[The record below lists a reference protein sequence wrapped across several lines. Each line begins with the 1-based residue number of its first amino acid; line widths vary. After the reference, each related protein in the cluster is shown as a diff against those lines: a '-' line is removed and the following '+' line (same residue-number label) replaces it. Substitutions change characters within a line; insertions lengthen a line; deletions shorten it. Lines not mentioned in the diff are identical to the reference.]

1 MKKLGL
7 YFLMKRFVFAV
18 FVFLTM
24 VVIAPAQTSVR
35 FTFANGQYN
44 ISQYTNVQVILQ
56 PEQLNSSGTV
66 TIGTAKIYRTTD
78 TNASVTFS
86 NLAGSYTGGYY
97 HWTVPAFTS
106 PNGYNP
112 PVTIQGDIQVV
123 STNLGL
129 IDSTTIGV
137 IFPPVYSGFGA
148 AWTAQA
154 ADQRYSVSSNNL
166 SSYVQIGQLTAT
178 SNSLAASIVGTTN
191 GMTSIVYS
199 NPSAFVT
206 PNQATNIAQG
216 AYNAN
221 PSNYATLPQVATT
234 NLATLTTVTS
244 LVTSATNGLLR
255 ATDAA
260 VTYYGIGNPS
270 NFVNQTALTL
280 TNAALLAAI
289 ANTNAA
295 NLVITTNLVSNATNG
310 LATSASVGVASNA
323 LTQAKQPSSAIL
335 TNLANTGAFT
345 NSIAAGTNIVFVT
358 NGSTIIISATASG
371 GTTYTNNASGLPGVV
386 LGSGIGTNLT
396 SYALKTD
403 ATNAASVVYS
413 NNAAGYIRTNDQLN
427 AYNISDSS
435 GQLAGLWNTNV
446 VTVQNSNIGGINTD
460 YTLSGAGYFY
470 TSLAGGYIITNIPNG
485 FTNSVASCA
494 TRCWVIASPSTFT
507 PDFYQGFL
515 TNIIPIGFWIP
526 SFAPFHSGAS
536 SHFQNQGVTASNNNT
551 NYVLVSDFA
560 VDAVTF
566 TNSFQP
572 TNANLSAWALYGTN
586 SKVAS
591 TDGRVVNAVTNVSQ
605 LTNVALFGQISFGTK
620 TNFLITTN
628 LVGIIGS
635 GSPTVDGTYINTAN
649 GSTWTN
655 PFDARMTILLSAPTY
670 FLQSNSVS
678 LYSSTNIVTWV
689 VVNGANPVPVG
700 AWGSVWHMNGTQL
713 KGIVWS
719 TNITAQILAAQ
730 SAFAATGSVAAA
742 TSAAFAGIASNSPL
756 GTFGTAAIVDTNR
769 FLLSGLGGNS
779 DGNLLTNLNGSKLV
793 NGTVS
798 SNAFDAGTLARLYA
812 VGGTNDAVL
821 QISNNLLVRIVGGTL
836 NTNTSANGSVIIG
849 GSGNTAFG
857 TYNSVIL
864 GGAVNGLGNTA
875 NHSTMLGGQYNT
887 NLLADFA
894 TVVGGQYNLLM
905 GDWSTILG
913 GTNNQS
919 LASYTSILGGN
930 GGRAA
935 HQGVTI
941 IADSQ
946 STSNRSFTNDMMLLR
961 FANGVT
967 INTNNPNGYALNV
980 FGTINATNVLING
993 SAISGGSTAGAVTTN
1008 WFPARTFYVATNGNN
1023 STAVVNDASHPYA
1036 PTWSLTNGVCSLATN
1051 GDTIMLLPG
1060 TNYFTVGGVGIPL
1073 RDGVTFRGVSRE
1085 LVVINETNNTPNI
1098 YSTFQPR
1105 NNVTIKSLTWLY
1117 PSNTSYSS
1125 GFMFHG
1131 DNDGRSFTNVVV
1143 DDCKLIGGI
1152 DVFVSGEGIPAVR
1165 QVVVKNSLVTTHW
1178 DIISINSVI
1187 NGSIVFINND
1197 IYCTADSGP
1206 VHFNDNNTTFTD
1218 YGSRWYGFPAWTN
1231 QTIIVD
1237 SFATAKQFSLNGSQF
1252 YVTNMAQLFLTNY
1265 GNYTGEYVDMLAGK
1279 SYSLDAD
1286 RSGYYT
1292 NLITTNQAN
1301 SFVVTNFSQNLC
1313 TNFYITSYGSNTPE
1327 DLYYTNM
1334 IYPSDFSTGYGVW
1347 SNSSGYKIVLND
1359 PTVVAGYGGNSAR
1372 PILSLEKGNGTDL
1385 YDQTSQNPINTYN
1398 NGLAFDAVVNG
1409 TNAPPFITYG
1419 PNSWVTNYVN
1429 SYLPQMF
1436 NGAIKGSATGLL
1448 SLSTSLS
1455 NKLAPTAITFPAT
1468 TVNWTNTQSF
1478 KIVVYI
1484 DNAGVTGTT
1493 IKKNGATISST
1504 LMTTGMATIDLQSGD
1519 YFSETYTIGT
1529 PTAKWSPF

>member
-1 MKKLGL
+1 MNKTRNFFVMKLI
-7 YFLMKRFVFAV
+7 YYV
-18 FVFLTM
+18 VFLVLAM
-24 VVIAPAQTSVR
+24 VLTAPAQTSVR

-178 SNSLAASIVGTTN
+178 SNSLAASIVAATN

-216 AYNAN
+216 AYNSN

-255 ATDAA
+255 AADAA
-260 VTYYGIGNPS
+260 STYYPTSNPS
-270 NFVNQTALTL
+270 SFVNQTALTA
-280 TNAALLAAI
+280 TNTAILAAI

-295 NLVITTNLVSNATNG
+295 NLVITTNLISNATNG

-323 LTQAKQPSSAIL
+323 LAQAKQPSSAIL

-358 NGSTIIISATASG
+358 NGSTITISATVTNSSG

-403 ATNAASVVYS
+403 ATNAANVVYLGNANNYIS
-413 NNAAGYIRTNDQLN
+413 NFQLSATLTNLILVGITN
-427 AYNISDSS
+427 RGNVVNYYP
-435 GQLAGLWNTNV
+435 LAGLFA
-446 VTVQNSNIGGINTD
+446 NSNGASFLQNFGVGNASGGGQYLQMQWVSYGNDADRIGALNQTRWFTFD
-460 YTLSGAGYFY
+460 YLPGGESQIRVSQKFKYSADAD
-470 TSLAGGYIITNIPNG
+470 LAGQTISNGNFSGFFFGDGSGLTNIPESAVSNLTADLAELNT
-485 FTNSVASCA
+485 TNRFVTVLSGNA
-494 TRCWVIASPSTFT
+494 T
-507 PDFYQGFL
+507 
-515 TNIIPIGFWIP
+515 
-526 SFAPFHSGAS
+526 
-536 SHFQNQGVTASNNNT
+536 
-551 NYVLVSDFA
+551 
-560 VDAVTF
+560 
-566 TNSFQP
+566 
-572 TNANLSAWALYGTN
+572 NLSAWQQFSL
-586 SKVAS
+586 
-591 TDGRVVNAVTNVSQ
+591 
-605 LTNVALFGQISFGTK
+605 GTK

-742 TSAAFAGIASNSPL
+742 TSATFAGIASNSPL

-769 FLLSGLGGNS
+769 FLAVGAGGYRDGILVTNISG
-779 DGNLLTNLNGSKLV
+779 TNLV
-793 NGTVS
+793 AGTVS
-798 SNAFDAGTLARLYA
+798 SNAFDAGTLAQLYNISS
-812 VGGTNDAVL
+812 GTNDAVL
-821 QISNNLLVRIVGGTL
+821 QISNNQLVKIIGGTL
-836 NTNTSANGSVIIG
+836 NTNSASTVSIIVG
-849 GSGNTAFG
+849 GRGNTVLG
-857 TYNSVIL
+857 TSYSAIL
-864 GGAVNGLGNTA
+864 GGWFNGMGNTA
-875 NHSTMLGGQYNT
+875 NYSTMLGGQYNT

-894 TVVGGQYNLLM
+894 TVVGGQYNLLT

-1008 WFPARTFYVATNGNN
+1008 MVNNGNVVYVMTNGTASGVRGQFNAPFALPSQAVAVMQSNDTMVVYSGAYVEGTNKVVLPKNTSMIGLGTAKIYYSCTNSGSSVAVYIVPGDNCVVKDLWLYSTTGTNKFNCPFGFENGSASATNVLFQNLNAPTCDSDGYYNNASAFTDGKIIGGSCFGYWDCYTWGSGLNANSTWLVDGVYADSSLPGSTASRRPFNVNAGKITIRNTYVRSVKSGTGNVGIYVAGGT
-1023 STAVVNDASHPYA
+1023 V
-1036 PTWSLTNGVCSLATN
+1036 SLQ
-1051 GDTIMLLPG
+1051 
-1060 TNYFTVGGVGIPL
+1060 
-1073 RDGVTFRGVSRE
+1073 
-1085 LVVINETNNTPNI
+1085 NI
-1098 YSTFQPR
+1098 LFD
-1105 NNVTIKSLTWLY
+1105 I
-1117 PSNTSYSS
+1117 S
-1125 GFMFHG
+1125 G
-1131 DNDGRSFTNVVV
+1131 
-1143 DDCKLIGGI
+1143 
-1152 DVFVSGEGIPAVR
+1152 
-1165 QVVVKNSLVTTHW
+1165 
-1178 DIISINSVI
+1178 
-1187 NGSIVFINND
+1187 
-1197 IYCTADSGP
+1197 
-1206 VHFNDNNTTFTD
+1206 
-1218 YGSRWYGFPAWTN
+1218 
-1231 QTIIVD
+1231 
-1237 SFATAKQFSLNGSQF
+1237 
-1252 YVTNMAQLFLTNY
+1252 
-1265 GNYTGEYVDMLAGK
+1265 
-1279 SYSLDAD
+1279 
-1286 RSGYYT
+1286 SGYYDVQGVAGT
-1292 NLITTNQAN
+1292 VVRSGLATKSGLPISEPAFAALSGAVTINNPLAGFLTIPTDTNQIYGTW
-1301 SFVVTNFSQNLC
+1301 SFVYNGDQDGSDTTKGGMATLTNAQNSQAVSPVSIDFIPDNYS
-1313 TNFYITSYGSNTPE
+1313 TNGGGLRVN
-1327 DLYYTNM
+1327 
-1334 IYPSDFSTGYGVW
+1334 
-1347 SNSSGYKIVLND
+1347 
-1359 PTVVAGYGGNSAR
+1359 AGKLFA
-1372 PILSLEKGNGTDL
+1372 GNGFL
-1385 YDQTSQNPINTYN
+1385 SY
-1398 NGLAFDAVVNG
+1398 A
-1409 TNAPPFITYG
+1409 TNAAV
-1419 PNSWVTNYVN
+1419 S
-1429 SYLPQMF
+1429 L
-1436 NGAIKGSATGLL
+1436 GA
-1448 SLSTSLS
+1448 
-1455 NKLAPTAITFPAT
+1455 
-1468 TVNWTNTQSF
+1468 
-1478 KIVVYI
+1478 
-1484 DNAGVTGTT
+1484 AGVTNNMGCNAGAYVTAT
-1493 IKKNGATISST
+1493 ATSWIIKNRANATIYTSPT
-1504 LMTTGMATIDLQSGD
+1504 LTATVYVHLQPGWSVSAASGLA
-1519 YFSETYTIGT
+1519 GT
-1529 PTAKWSPF
+1529 LLPE